1 MKTTSFGDIHA
12 IGDDHRPSAGESN
25 VAGQPPITPGSGLQ
39 STDWLPGPS
48 DGTQSPVV
56 VSFIDFQSDSDED
69 LRQIAELGMKLA
81 ESWPIMRGAVGLWL
95 WLKPAERRG
104 GSLSIWDSNADLR
117 RFIRWPVHV
126 ALMEN
131 WRGRVRVQSAS
142 WDDQRFV
149 PARAWLRA
157 EAHLSGPR
165 DMSAGCQ
172 RAHD

>member
-1 MKTTSFGDIHA
+1 MNKTSFGDIHA
-12 IGDDHRPSAGESN
+12 TGDDRRPSSGEPN
-25 VAGQPPITPGSGLQ
+25 VVGQPPITPGTGLLG
-39 STDWLPGPS
+39 TDWLPGPS

-56 VSFIDFQSDSDED
+56 VSFIDFHADSERDSQ
-69 LRQIAELGMKLA
+69 QIGELGMKLA
-81 ESWPIMRGAVGLWL
+81 ESRPIIRGAVGLWR
-95 WLKPAERRG
+95 KPAEWRG
-104 GSLSIWDSNADLR
+104 GSLSIWDSTADLHH
-117 RFIRWPVHV
+117 FISWPVHV
-126 ALMEN
+126 AIMKN
-131 WRGRVRVQSAS
+131 WRAPVRVQSAS

>member
-1 MKTTSFGDIHA
+1 
-12 IGDDHRPSAGESN
+12 
-25 VAGQPPITPGSGLQ
+25 
-39 STDWLPGPS
+39 
-48 DGTQSPVV
+48 V

-95 WLKPAERRG
+95 WLNPAECRG
-104 GSLSIWDSNADLR
+104 GLLSIWDSNADLR

-149 PARAWLRA
+149 PAQAWLRA
-157 EAHLSGPR
+157 EAHMLAPR